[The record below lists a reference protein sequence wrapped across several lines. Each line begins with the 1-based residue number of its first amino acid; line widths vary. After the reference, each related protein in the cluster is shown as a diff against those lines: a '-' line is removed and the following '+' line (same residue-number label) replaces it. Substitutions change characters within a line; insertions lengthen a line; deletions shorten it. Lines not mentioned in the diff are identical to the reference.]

1 MSEEKDKHFSR
12 QQNRFKSGA
21 GTKRELNSSLEVKN
35 SFSQG
40 TSKI

>member
-12 QQNRFKSGA
+12 QQNRFKSG
-21 GTKRELNSSLEVKN
+21 TRRELNSSLEVKN

-40 TSKI
+40 PNKI